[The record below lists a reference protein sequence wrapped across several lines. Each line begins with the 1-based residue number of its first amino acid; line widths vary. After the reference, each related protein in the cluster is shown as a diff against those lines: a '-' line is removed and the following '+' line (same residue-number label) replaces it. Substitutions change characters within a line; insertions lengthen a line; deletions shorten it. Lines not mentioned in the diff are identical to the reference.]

1 MAIKSLSIPRY
12 SKAYPQF
19 VIFGMKQYIW
29 QPGKSLHSR
38 LFAIDFSYFCLPLF
52 SDLMYSTKKD
62 KQEKEKNDGSVQLG
76 A

>member
-1 MAIKSLSIPRY
+1 
-12 SKAYPQF
+12 
-19 VIFGMKQYIW
+19 MKQYIW

-62 KQEKEKNDGSVQLG
+62 KQDKEKNDGSVQLG